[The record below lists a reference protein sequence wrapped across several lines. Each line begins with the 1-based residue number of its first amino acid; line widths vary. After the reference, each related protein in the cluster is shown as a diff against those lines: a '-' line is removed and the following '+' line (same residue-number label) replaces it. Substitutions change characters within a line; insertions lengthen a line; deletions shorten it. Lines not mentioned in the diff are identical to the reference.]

1 MKRMERSKKQGLT
14 EMVNNSRHSDFFIVL
29 DDEVSAKECYIQ
41 QNIELENRN
50 EGEICGRHSHVFL
63 PFVKPHSHIND
74 TSARIIYAHK
84 VVLEANSTFFKNILY
99 SPFFENRNCYHI
111 NCCDEICWGTKWDI
125 EPFKKV
131 FVLLLKLIYTGKL
144 SKKSVTTAQEFGLLC
159 RLIDFFGVKPNKGE
173 KFPLAILRLLSL
185 ITDFDM
191 YCEVLRIVRTFPL
204 MERLKGTTVQGTHFF
219 TSEFRHSKIEICSAF
234 TEILQ
239 AQLLEILQHYIWGR
253 LRQLVKNSGCST
265 FLKDIPSQFLNFNDF
280 EGYCHI
286 VELINENREILH
298 SELISVFQSWFERNF
313 KKMTA
318 SEFLEHQA
326 RLLLDSTGH
335 LSDEINFFLCVLSKF
350 NTVEEFRD
358 MLCRGKIDHYWNLF
372 WPFDLYKQNVNMLE
386 FLKKLKKLENE
397 LSPIISD
404 MQNSLYIQ
412 EQQQPN
418 EERR

>member
-1 MKRMERSKKQGLT
+1 MKRVKYSYDGFSLF
-14 EMVNNSRHSDFFIVL
+14 SVL
-29 DDEVSAKECYIQ
+29 
-41 QNIELENRN
+41 
-50 EGEICGRHSHVFL
+50 GF
-63 PFVKPHSHIND
+63 
-74 TSARIIYAHK
+74 
-84 VVLEANSTFFKNILY
+84 
-99 SPFFENRNCYHI
+99 
-111 NCCDEICWGTKWDI
+111 
-125 EPFKKV
+125 
-131 FVLLLKLIYTGKL
+131 
-144 SKKSVTTAQEFGLLC
+144 
-159 RLIDFFGVKPNKGE
+159 
-173 KFPLAILRLLSL
+173 RLLSL

-204 MERLKGTTVQGTHFF
+204 MERLKGTTVQ
-219 TSEFRHSKIEICSAF
+219 
-234 TEILQ
+234 EILQ